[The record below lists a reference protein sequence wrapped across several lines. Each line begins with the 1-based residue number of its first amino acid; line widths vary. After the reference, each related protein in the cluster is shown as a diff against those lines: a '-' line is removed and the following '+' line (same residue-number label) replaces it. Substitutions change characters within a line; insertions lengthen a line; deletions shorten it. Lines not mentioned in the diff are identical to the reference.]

1 MPSTLTARVT
11 QRLSLR
17 TLLLY
22 LLVAGGVVAFTG
34 NVALVAGLAT
44 AFLIVE
50 TRQVLI
56 DTPGIDNRWVTVG
69 LAVVLLAV
77 SLVWLVA
84 EFRQPAALRALWA
97 PVAAVIGGLWL
108 LLDARVDF
116 AYDTADTETD
126 QADDLDPDAFL
137 LRMLRLNR
145 IADTLEAGPKT
156 VSEIAARCDLT
167 ERQVQAAIELSGD
180 DGPIVRV
187 DDPPADSTAD
197 ETVTTAD
204 EPPRYALN
212 TRQLGVTGVGRLAIG
227 GLTGLLRRLARP
239 VLGPV

>member
-1 MPSTLTARVT
+1 MPSSLTARVT
-11 QRLSLR
+11 QRVSLR

-84 EFRQPAALRALWA
+84 EFRQPAALRVLWA
-97 PVAAVIGGLWL
+97 HIVA
-108 LLDARVDF
+108 
-116 AYDTADTETD
+116 
-126 QADDLDPDAFL
+126 
-137 LRMLRLNR
+137 
-145 IADTLEAGPKT
+145 
-156 VSEIAARCDLT
+156 
-167 ERQVQAAIELSGD
+167 
-180 DGPIVRV
+180 
-187 DDPPADSTAD
+187 
-197 ETVTTAD
+197 
-204 EPPRYALN
+204 
-212 TRQLGVTGVGRLAIG
+212 AIG
-227 GLTGLLRRLARP
+227 GLSGAAVIQSVVPACGLIAAVGAVRLRH
-239 VLGPV
+239 GPLP